1 METKEKLTRLREQNR
16 ISQSELAER
25 LNVSRQAISRWEGS
39 RTSPTVDTLKVLAK
53 IYGVTVDWLL
63 NDEETE
69 FPQRKDET
77 GGQVQKTGQKKKS
90 RAIVMVTLILFLLLG
105 LAAWYISG
113 KPKQGN
119 GEKTFGQMTTDI
131 VEDNTTDEFDLEW

>member
-25 LNVSRQAISRWEGS
+25 LNVSRQAISRWEGG

-77 GGQVQKTGQKKKS
+77 GGQVQKTGTKDWTKEKEQS
-90 RAIVMVTLILFLLLG
+90 DCYGYSDTFS
-105 LAAWYISG
+105 AAWLGGVVHKRKAKAREWRKDIWTDDNRYSR
-113 KPKQGN
+113 
-119 GEKTFGQMTTDI
+119 GQH
-131 VEDNTTDEFDLEW
+131 NR

>member
-1 METKEKLTRLREQNR
+1 METQEKLTRLREQNR

-25 LNVSRQAISRWEGS
+25 LNVSRQAISRWEGG

-105 LAAWYISG
+105 LAAWYISR

>member
-1 METKEKLTRLREQNR
+1 METKEKLTWLREQNR

-25 LNVSRQAISRWEGS
+25 LNVSRQAISRWEGG
-39 RTSPTVDTLKVLAK
+39 RTSPTVDRLKVLAK

-119 GEKTFGQMTTDI
+119 
-131 VEDNTTDEFDLEW
+131 

>member
-25 LNVSRQAISRWEGS
+25 LNVSRQAISRWEGG

-105 LAAWYISG
+105 LAAWYIRG